1 MVSDPKLGYIAER
14 GYPPSAFGDA
24 VRWLVAHPDGL
35 TNGRTMR
42 VRDYVVDGAFV
53 PPAAVPA

>member
-1 MVSDPKLGYIAER
+1 VSDPKLGFIAER
-14 GYPPSAFGDA
+14 GYPPSAVGDA
-24 VRWLVAHPDGL
+24 VRWLVGNPEGL

-53 PPAAVPA
+53 PPAAVSA